1 MKADTEKHSASFEAK
16 VSLAAIR
23 GDRTV
28 AELRA
33 EARLGPFP
41 GGSREIRAAGCEF
54 SPAAL
59 RVMGFAEVSE

>member
-41 GGSREIRAAGCEF
+41 GGTGRYVQRDANFPPRRCASWVLAR
-54 SPAAL
+54 
-59 RVMGFAEVSE
+59 

>member
-1 MKADTEKHSASFEAK
+1 MKADTEKHSASFEAR
-16 VSLAAIR
+16 LAAIR

-59 RVMGFAEVSE
+59 RVMGFGEVSE